1 MTEELEL
8 VRGSENPFRD
18 VGLPDADTKLIK
30 ADLAAEIIGVLRE
43 RRLTGAA
50 AAKIA
55 GVQTADIS
63 RIRNAG
69 LSRFTIDWLVKTLS
83 RLDCQVEVRFA
94 VRSTAADNAAPFS
107 LQQSED
113 MDLKEEKGL
122 VTDETYSHG
131 TPTPFTK

>member
-43 RRLTGAA
+43 HGLTGAA

-63 RIRNAG
+63 RIRNAD
-69 LSRFTIDWLVKTLS
+69 LSRFTIDRLVKILI
-83 RLDCQVEVRFA
+83 RLDRQVEVRFA
-94 VRSTAADNAAPFS
+94 VRSTAAGNAAP
-107 LQQSED
+107 
-113 MDLKEEKGL
+113 
-122 VTDETYSHG
+122 
-131 TPTPFTK
+131 